1 MARTSRDVDDQ
12 RLTIIKCIWRELKAT
27 REGCEEYETLVRR
40 IRKEA
45 DLVRAGTVPNE
56 PTSSKMTP
64 PLGSAPLEGSDDGA
78 SNGSNTNSAP
88 GARPEISGKPAAMAG
103 ALPPCPSCKSA
114 KTIQTLARTE
124 ERMFFCSVCEHAWIV
139 G

>member
-1 MARTSRDVDDQ
+1 MARTSDVDDQ
-12 RLTIIKCIWRELKAT
+12 RLTIIQCLWRELKAT
-27 REGCEEYETLVRR
+27 REGCEEYEDLIRR

-45 DLVRAGTVPNE
+45 DLVRRGTGL
-56 PTSSKMTP
+56 TSSSKVP
-64 PLGSAPLEGSDDGA
+64 PRLGSAPLEVGDCRS
-78 SNGSNTNSAP
+78 SNRSNTNSAP
-88 GARPEISGKPAAMAG
+88 GSRPEFPGTPQAMAAG
-103 ALPPCPSCKSA
+103 PPPCPNCESV

>member
-1 MARTSRDVDDQ
+1 MARTSRDVYDQ
-12 RLTIIKCIWRELKAT
+12 RLTTIQCLWRKLKAT
-27 REGCEEYETLVRR
+27 REGCEEYEDLIRR

-45 DLVRAGTVPNE
+45 DLVRRGTGL
-56 PTSSKMTP
+56 TSSSKVPP
-64 PLGSAPLEGSDDGA
+64 PLGSAPIEVGECRP
-78 SNGSNTNSAP
+78 SNRSNTNSAP
-88 GARPEISGKPAAMAG
+88 GSRPEIPGTPQAMAAG
-103 ALPPCPSCKSA
+103 PPPCPNCKSV